1 MEAIEEIANPVA
13 RGWCP
18 LCRSDR
24 EVRRLMEVGGEPI
37 STGSVAKAKE
47 LGLNVHLLGLLNRAH
62 ALTGMA
68 SFEDDLRSGGGGRR
82 KLAADVVDARGVSV
96 PVHHGQTLRLRI
108 GSGGVRDLG

>member
-1 MEAIEEIANPVA
+1 MEAIEEIANLVA
-13 RGWCP
+13 RGGCP

-62 ALTGMA
+62 ALTGM
-68 SFEDDLRSGGGGRR
+68 SSLEDDLLSGGGGRPQ
-82 KLAADVVDARGVSV
+82 LAADVVDARGIGV
-96 PVHHGQTLRLRI
+96 PVDHRQAFRLRV
-108 GSGGVRDLG
+108 GSGGVRNLG